1 MTSNAW
7 TETILFFFLLIVL
20 TPLLGEYCGRVLS
33 GKRVPV
39 FDFLRPIEIRIYRIS
54 KANGSC
60 DKRNG
65 EMNWKEYL
73 FCVLIF
79 SCFGII
85 FVTTLQCVQQSLPMN
100 PQGSGPVRFLVALN
114 TAISFVTNTNWQAYS
129 GETTLSYFTQMIGLT
144 VQNFVSAATGIAV
157 MAALARGISGRQ
169 TAKLGNFWC
178 DLVRITLYILL
189 PISFLTAILL
199 IGQGVIQNFNHYVDV
214 NTIEGYKQTLPMGP
228 VASQVA
234 IKQLGTN
241 GGGFFGVNSAHPF
254 ENPTPVSN
262 FIECFLILILPVA
275 LVYTFGILINKRR
288 HGVALLAAMFIIF
301 VSSTGISIWSELHG
315 NPAIGGLPFMEGKEV
330 RFGIPSSV
338 LWETSTTAASNGSV
352 NSMHDSF
359 SPLAGGIAI
368 FNMMMGEVVFG
379 GVGSGVYGMA
389 LFAVLT
395 VFIAGLM
402 VGRTPEYLGKKIET
416 RDVLLAVIGVL
427 LPCAVVLIF
436 SSVSLTS
443 HTGLASLLNKGPH
456 GLSEILYAFSSA
468 ANNNGSAFA
477 GLNASTPYY
486 TILTSIA
493 MIIGRFGVIIPVLA
507 LADNL
512 GRKKYTPPST
522 GTFPTDGYLF
532 VILLIGVVV
541 IVGALTFLP
550 ALTLGPVM
558 EHFLMLR
565 RSLF

>member
-7 TETILFFFLLIVL
+7 AETTLFFLLLIVI
-20 TPLLGEYCGRVLS
+20 TPLLGEYCARVLN
-33 GKRVPV
+33 GKRVP
-39 FDFLRPIEIRIYRIS
+39 FFNFLRPLETWIYRIS
-54 KANGSC
+54 KTNGSG
-60 DKRNG
+60 DEINA

-73 FCVLIF
+73 SCVLIF
-79 SCFGII
+79 SCFGVI
-85 FVTTLQCVQQSLPMN
+85 FVTILQCVQQSLPMN
-100 PQGSGPVRFLVALN
+100 PQGFGPVQFLVALN
-114 TAISFVTNTNWQAYS
+114 TAISYVTNTNWQAYS
-129 GETTLSYFTQMIGLT
+129 GETTLSYFTQIIGLT

-157 MAALARGISGRQ
+157 MAALARGISRRQ
-169 TAKLGNFWC
+169 TAKLGNFWG

-189 PISFLTAILL
+189 PISFFTAVLL
-199 IGQGVIQNFNHYVDV
+199 VGQGVIQNFNHYVDV
-214 NTIEGYKQTLPMGP
+214 NTIEGFKQTLPMGP

-254 ENPTPVSN
+254 ENPTSVSN
-262 FIECFLILILPVA
+262 FIECFLILILPAA
-275 LVYTFGILINKRR
+275 LTYTFGILINKRR
-288 HGVALLAAMFIIF
+288 HGIALLAAMFIIF
-301 VSSTGISIWSELHG
+301 VSCTGVSLWSELQG
-315 NPAIGGLPFMEGKEV
+315 NPELNGLPFMEGKEV

-352 NSMHDSF
+352 NAMHDSY

-368 FNMMMGEVVFG
+368 FDMMMGEVVFG

-402 VGRTPEYLGKKIET
+402 VGRTPEYLGKKIES
-416 RDVLLAVIGVL
+416 RDVMLAVIGVL

-456 GLSEILYAFSSA
+456 GLSDILYAFSSA

-493 MIIGRFGVIIPVLA
+493 MLIGRFGVIIPVLA

>member
-7 TETILFFFLLIVL
+7 AETTLFFLLLIVI
-20 TPLLGEYCGRVLS
+20 TPLLGEYCARVLN
-33 GKRVPV
+33 GKRVP
-39 FDFLRPIEIRIYRIS
+39 FFNFLRPLETWIYRIS
-54 KANGSC
+54 KTNGSG
-60 DKRNG
+60 DEINA

-73 FCVLIF
+73 SCVLIL
-79 SCFGII
+79 SCFGVI
-85 FVTTLQCVQQSLPMN
+85 FVTILQCVQQSLPMN
-100 PQGSGPVRFLVALN
+100 PQGFGPVQFLVALN
-114 TAISFVTNTNWQAYS
+114 TAISYVTNTNWQAYS
-129 GETTLSYFTQMIGLT
+129 GETTLSYFTQIIGLT

-157 MAALARGISGRQ
+157 MAALARGISRRQ
-169 TAKLGNFWC
+169 TAKLGNFWG

-189 PISFLTAILL
+189 PISFFTAVLL
-199 IGQGVIQNFNHYVDV
+199 VGQGVIQNFNHYVDV
-214 NTIEGYKQTLPMGP
+214 NTIEGFKQTLPMGP

-254 ENPTPVSN
+254 ENPTSVSN
-262 FIECFLILILPVA
+262 FIECFLILILPAA
-275 LVYTFGILINKRR
+275 LTYTFGILINKRR
-288 HGVALLAAMFIIF
+288 HGIALLAAMFIIF
-301 VSSTGISIWSELHG
+301 VSCTGVSLWSELQG
-315 NPAIGGLPFMEGKEV
+315 NPELNGLPFMEGKEV

-352 NSMHDSF
+352 NAMHDSY

-368 FNMMMGEVVFG
+368 FDMMMGEVVFG
-379 GVGSGVYGMA
+379 GVGYGVYGMA

-402 VGRTPEYLGKKIET
+402 VGRTPEYLGKKIES
-416 RDVLLAVIGVL
+416 RDVMLAVIGVL

-456 GLSEILYAFSSA
+456 GLSDILYAFSSA

-493 MIIGRFGVIIPVLA
+493 MLIGRFGVIIPVLA

>member
-7 TETILFFFLLIVL
+7 TETILFFLLLIVL
-20 TPLLGEYCGRVLS
+20 TPLLGEYCARVLS
-33 GKRVPV
+33 GKRIPV
-39 FDFLRPIEIRIYRIS
+39 FNFLRPLETWIYRIS
-54 KANGSC
+54 KANGSG

-73 FCVLIF
+73 LCVLIF
-79 SCFGII
+79 SCFGVM
-85 FVTTLQCVQQSLPMN
+85 FVTILQCVQQSLPMN
-100 PQGSGPVRFLVALN
+100 PQGSGPVQFLVALN

-129 GETTLSYFTQMIGLT
+129 GESTLSYFTQMIGLT

-157 MAALARGISGRQ
+157 MAALARGISRRQ
-169 TAKLGNFWC
+169 TVKLGNFWG

-189 PISFLTAILL
+189 PISFFTAILL
-199 IGQGVIQNFNHYVDV
+199 VGQGVIQNFNHYVDV
-214 NTIEGYKQTLPMGP
+214 NTIEGFKQSLPMGP

-262 FIECFLILILPVA
+262 FIECFLILILPAA
-275 LVYTFGILINKRR
+275 LVYTFGILINKRQ
-288 HGVALLAAMFIIF
+288 HGIALLAAMFVIF
-301 VSSTGISIWSELHG
+301 ISCTGVSLWSELQG
-315 NPAIGGLPFMEGKEV
+315 NPEFNGLPFIEGKEV
-330 RFGIPSSV
+330 RFGIHSSV

-416 RDVLLAVIGVL
+416 RDVTLAVIGVL

-436 SSVSLTS
+436 SSVSLMS

-493 MIIGRFGVIIPVLA
+493 MLIGRFGVIIPVLA